1 MKEEKRKDKKNDNKS
16 VSGVFKIID
25 SHYHIGKYVSSAFSK
40 LYNGS
45 DIKAVK
51 DLNFKKIIFIHN
63 GFFFDLDFGLKETIK
78 FVTKNKD
85 FAYAMLVYNPHYIEK
100 SVNMIKEHYGKNNI
114 VGIKMHPEDHR
125 CFIND
130 ERYEPLWK
138 IAGSKNIPI
147 MSHTWNPNVPSK
159 YQKYADALL
168 FENIV
173 KKYPGLKVIL
183 GHAGAKDYYYSE
195 VIKMLKRNQ
204 DENIYVDLAGDIL
217 YKGML
222 EEFVGQTGSEKILFG
237 TDLPWMDP
245 LLNYIYVRDSKIGV
259 KDKENIFYENSRKL
273 FNL

>member
-1 MKEEKRKDKKNDNKS
+1 VKEEKGKDKKNDDKS
-16 VSGVFKIID
+16 GSGVFKIID
-25 SHYHIGKYVSSAFSK
+25 SHYHIGKYVSSAFSI

-78 FVTKNKD
+78 FVNKNKD

-138 IAGSKNIPI
+138 IAESKNIPI

-222 EEFVGQTGSEKILFG
+222 EEFVGQTGSENILFG

>member
-1 MKEEKRKDKKNDNKS
+1 MKEEKTKENKNDNKTGS
-16 VSGVFKIID
+16 EVFKIID
-25 SHYHIGKYVSSAFSK
+25 SHFHIGKYVSSTFSR
-40 LYNGS
+40 LHEGS
-45 DIKAVK
+45 DLKAVK
-51 DLNFKKIIFIHN
+51 DLNYIKIIFIHT

-78 FVTKNKD
+78 FVKKYND

-125 CFIND
+125 CFITD
-130 ERYEPLWK
+130 DRYEPLWK
-138 IAGSKNIPI
+138 IAEAKGIPI
-147 MSHTWNPNVPSK
+147 MSHTWNPDVPSK

-173 KKYPGLKVIL
+173 KKHPGLKVIL
-183 GHAGAKDYYYSE
+183 GHAGAKDYYYCE
-195 VIKMLKRNQ
+195 VIKMLKRNRKK
-204 DENIYVDLAGDIL
+204 NIFVDLAGDVL

-222 EEFVGQTGSEKILFG
+222 EEFVGQTGSDNILFG
-237 TDLPWMDP
+237 TDHPWMDP

-259 KDKENIFYENSRKL
+259 KDKENIFYENSKKL

>member
-45 DIKAVK
+45 DIKVVK

-114 VGIKMHPEDHR
+114 VGIRMHPKDHR

-147 MSHTWNPNVPSK
+147 MSQTWNPNVPTK